1 MPPVKQK
8 RTYYKSSEVVNVDVE
23 LLSLLTWVLA

>member
-1 MPPVKQK
+1 MPPVKQM
-8 RTYYKSSEVVNVDVE
+8 RTYCKSSAVVNVDVE